1 MQISSL
7 IIAPAF
13 MAAGNYILLGR
24 IIPVLGSKYS
34 FIHPLSYTIVFV
46 IGDLISLVIQAIGG
60 GQASAA
66 ETLEG
71 GSRDR
76 FPLDFELMV
85 RQTPT
90 PEQRSW
96 SVVSCSKWV
105 SRHATL

>member
-1 MQISSL
+1 MGGSYVVNETSFIMQISSL

-46 IGDLISLVIQAIGG
+46 TGDVISLVIQAVGG

-71 GSRDR
+71 EYE
-76 FPLDFELMV
+76 FPL
-85 RQTPT
+85 
-90 PEQRSW
+90 
-96 SVVSCSKWV
+96 
-105 SRHATL
+105 

>member
-24 IIPVLGSKYS
+24 IIPVLGTKYS

-46 IGDLISLVIQAIGG
+46 LGDLISLVIQAIGG

-71 GSRDR
+71 KYRSSSPSECCADSHDR
-76 FPLDFELMV
+76 SQRRSKGHGRRCSFPNG
-85 RQTPT
+85 
-90 PEQRSW
+90 
-96 SVVSCSKWV
+96 
-105 SRHATL
+105 